1 MPAEQGCLS
10 KRIEM
15 AKQGK
20 KFKHIFGRQ
29 KKTVKASGP
38 QGVSLQQTTL
48 QQALALHQA
57 GRLPE
62 AETLYRQILFS
73 EPNHPEA
80 LHYLGLLVH
89 QMGRS
94 ELGVE
99 LISKAISSRPAYVEA
114 HFNLGKVFKTQ
125 GKLEEAAV
133 CYRRA
138 LTLKPDYAEAHFNL
152 GIALFEQNRAD
163 EAIASYRQGLILKP
177 DYAETHNNLG
187 VALHDQ
193 GRLAEAAACYRRA
206 LALKPD
212 FGQVHYNL
220 GITLKDLGELDRA
233 AESFRKVLEVMP
245 GYGEAHYNLGVILND
260 QGKLDEAVASYRHAL
275 ALKPSLAEAHNN
287 LGVILNE
294 QGQLDEAVACYR
306 QALTLKPDYP
316 EAHSNLLMCLNYL
329 PGLSAVDYLNEARL
343 FGRKAAIKV
352 RSRFSGWIC
361 PARPGRLRIGMI
373 SGDFRNHP
381 VGYFLENLLDNIDPS
396 QIDLVAYPTQH
407 DEDELTSR
415 IRHRFA
421 AWKPLWGMDDEAAAR
436 LISNDGVHILLD
448 LAGHTRHNRLPAF
461 AWKPAPVQAAWLG
474 YFASTGMEEIDYLL
488 ADPVSVPESHQTQ
501 FTEKVWYLPETRFC
515 FSPPVVSEDLLA
527 TPLPALHNGCIT
539 FGSFQSL
546 AKINDEVLTVWGRII
561 QAMPHARLRLQNRQL
576 HSPIM
581 REQLLQRLARNGI
594 APDRVT
600 LEQSVP
606 RADYL
611 AAYGCIDIILD
622 TFPFTGGTTTCEALW
637 MGVPTVTPAG
647 MTMVA
652 RQGASMLAC
661 VGLADWIARGDE
673 DYVVKALAHAADL
686 EKLARL
692 RAGLRQQLLESPL
705 CDSPR
710 FARNFEA
717 AMWEMWRSFE
727 EKVLNNFQDKN

>member
-1 MPAEQGCLS
+1 MPGEQGCLS
-10 KRIEM
+10 NRIVM
-15 AKQGK
+15 AKQSK
-20 KFKHIFGRQ
+20 KFKHILGKQ
-29 KKTVKASGP
+29 KKTIKASGP
-38 QGVSLQQTTL
+38 QGVSFQQSTL
-48 QQALALHQA
+48 QQALSLHQA

-62 AETLYRQILFS
+62 AETLYRKILFS

-114 HFNLGKVFKTQ
+114 HFNLGKVFKAQ
-125 GKLEEAAV
+125 GKLEEAVV

-138 LTLKPDYAEAHFNL
+138 LSLKPDYAEAHFNL
-152 GIALFEQNRAD
+152 GITLFGQNKMD
-163 EAIASYRQGLILKP
+163 EAVACYRRALIVKP
-177 DYAETHNNLG
+177 DYAEAHNNLG
-187 VALHDQ
+187 VTLHDQ
-193 GRLAEAAACYRRA
+193 GKLDEAAASYRRA

-212 FGQVHYNL
+212 SGQVHYNL
-220 GITLKDLGELDRA
+220 GITLKDLGEWDQA
-233 AESFRKVLEVMP
+233 AESFRKVLRVMP
-245 GYGEAHYNLGVILND
+245 GYAEAHYNLGVILND
-260 QGKLDEAVASYRHAL
+260 QGKPDEAVASYRHAL
-275 ALKPSLAEAHNN
+275 ALQPSLTEAHNN

-294 QGQLDEAVACYR
+294 RGQLDEAVACYS

-329 PGLSAVDYLNEARL
+329 PRLSAVDYLNEARL

-352 RSRFSGWIC
+352 RSHYSTWTC
-361 PARPGRLRIGMI
+361 PAKPGRLRIGMI

-396 QIDLVAYPTQH
+396 RIELIAYPTQA
-407 DEDELTSR
+407 DTDALTAR
-415 IRHRFA
+415 IRPRFA
-421 AWKPLWGMDDEAAAR
+421 AWKPLSGMPDEAAAG
-436 LISNDGVHILLD
+436 LIHDDGVHILLD
-448 LAGHTRHNRLPAF
+448 LAGHTRHNRLPVF
-461 AWKPAPVQAAWLG
+461 AWKPAPVQVTWLG
-474 YFASTGMEEIDYLL
+474 YFASTGMAETDYLL
-488 ADPVSVPESHQTQ
+488 ADPISVPESHQTH
-501 FTEKVWYLPETRFC
+501 FSEKVWYLPETRFC
-515 FSPPVVSEDLLA
+515 FSPPVVNKDLLVTA
-527 TPLPALHNGCIT
+527 LPALHNGCIT

-546 AKINDEVLTVWGRII
+546 AKINDEVLPVWGRIF

-576 HSPIM
+576 HSPMM

-606 RADYL
+606 RAEYL

-673 DYVVKALAHAADL
+673 DYVLKALAHAADL
-686 EKLARL
+686 EKIGRL

-710 FARNFEA
+710 FARNFA
-717 AMWEMWRSFE
+717 DAMWGMWSTFARNQE
-727 EKVLNNFQDKN
+727 NGPQ